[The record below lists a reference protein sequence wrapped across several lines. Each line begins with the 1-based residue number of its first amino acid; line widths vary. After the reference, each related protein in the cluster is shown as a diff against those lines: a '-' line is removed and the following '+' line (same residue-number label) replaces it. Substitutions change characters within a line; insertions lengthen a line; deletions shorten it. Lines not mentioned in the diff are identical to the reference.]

1 MSSWEDHEEMIDDQY
16 LMESIEEDQKL
27 DTGAS
32 KGGEDDELE
41 DEQARHSWFIAF
53 GVTFQAKTSIEA
65 VTILVS

>member
-1 MSSWEDHEEMIDDQY
+1 MTHGWGMIETGALRIKCETPTLYLPHMSSWEDHEEMIDDQY

-41 DEQARHSWFIAF
+41 DE
-53 GVTFQAKTSIEA
+53 
-65 VTILVS
+65 